1 MGTLKKAR
9 RNMSSILTVAG
20 IVFVLLLLFGSN
32 MLDILKLEQQKMA
45 INAQIQ
51 ETKAES
57 SQLDE
62 DIAQIGSQ
70 NYIENLARR
79 YLHMYYPNEQIVVP
93 VKLKTG
99 SASSSAAAQ
108 TTANTAPAD
117 QAATDQTTTDQ
128 TAADQTTA
136 DQKATEQTTADQAAA
151 DQAAADETA
160 ADQTTTDQTA
170 AN

>member
-70 NYIENLARR
+70 TYIENLARR

-108 TTANTAPAD
+108 TTANTVPAD
-117 QAATDQTTTDQ
+117 QAATGQTTTDQ
-128 TAADQTTA
+128 TAADHA
-136 DQKATEQTTADQAAA
+136 ATEQTTA